1 MNKAKNITL
10 CAVCAA
16 LSVIAMAA
24 MAIPGVKW
32 FVLILAVVASVAIAL
47 PMLFDVK
54 NIKFVLLAYIA
65 ASAIGIVAGMANI
78 TYVLPVVAFCMPFAI
93 VKVYG
98 ESTYVVK
105 NSVQKADVVSENP
118 FDESTTDETQP
129 APPTEC
135 KDRISRKLR
144 WLIYYALLE
153 VGIALTLVIMWIATP
168 DAFAKLFEL
177 PIFLIEMIAAAQL
190 VVPLFN
196 ILLTSCLRSIAKV
209 VTKFADR

>member
-47 PMLFDVK
+47 PMLFDVR
-54 NIKFVLLAYIA
+54 NIRFVLLAYIA
-65 ASAIGIVAGMANI
+65 ACAIGIVAGMANI
-78 TYVLPVVAFCMPFAI
+78 TYVLPVVTFCMPFAI

-105 NSVQKADVVSENP
+105 NSVKKADVAPENP
-118 FDESTTDETQP
+118 FDETTSDEAQP
-129 APPTEC
+129 APPTEY

-153 VGIALTLVIMWIATP
+153 AGIALTLVIMWIATP

-177 PIFLIEMIAAAQL
+177 PVFLVELIAAAQF

-196 ILLTSCLRSIAKV
+196 ILLTSCLRSLAKV
-209 VTKFADR
+209 VRKFVDR